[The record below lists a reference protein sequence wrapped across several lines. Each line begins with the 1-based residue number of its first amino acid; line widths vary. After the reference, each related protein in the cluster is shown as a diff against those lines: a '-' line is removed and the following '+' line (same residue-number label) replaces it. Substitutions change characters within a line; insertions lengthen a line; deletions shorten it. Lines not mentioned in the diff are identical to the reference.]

1 MFFSPGTR
9 RRRPLYPMARG
20 AGKKKRLQ
28 PLTDVIQSL
37 LLDVTI
43 LKTFREVSHLR
54 FTVQFPITFINY
66 QNFMARNAK
75 KSGPPSQSRGTAV
88 RGRRS
93 KSQSNKASTTDSFI
107 QYCGV
112 LEFSSPE
119 GVCHLPHWMME
130 SLNVRE
136 GGRIT
141 LRSAPRL
148 PKGDFARFQ
157 PHKEEFLDF
166 AMALGVRN
174 VLELAMQHYS
184 ALAVGQTVVIQY
196 GNDKYFLDVVEV
208 NPGSAIS
215 LYGTVNLK
223 VEFAPVAGSAAALAA
238 AAELQAANKEN
249 NVDDIEAD
257 DVSVSSVDSPPA
269 TGRSRATRGPTT
281 PASTRESKNRARP
294 RLGGRSSRTSPV
306 TPRGGTKKKDVGN
319 RKKNQRNTST
329 ATSNKFVSRTS
340 TSSLDSTSPPSP
352 SSAAAIQSMQKRRQD
367 KLSKFR
373 KRGSKLG
380 LARAVDGPGG
390 SGVGTSTKSKN
401 VKQSTLKGTNQ
412 TSMNPPTISPVQ
424 PQQRLGRSLASGATV
439 PLSTNSNNNN
449 NISTEGK
456 ERKEGKE
463 EDDNRQPA
471 TWGTGH
477 SLNSGAK
484 VHSNDIIAPPKAP
497 ASAETNSTDVPE
509 ATKEKEIFSGKGA
522 TLGNSKT
529 SNVEVKPW
537 VAAARA
543 RHERYAKKQAE
554 ELLKKHT
561 EEKEIK
567 KEIEEKCRAIA
578 EAAAAAMSEED
589 KAKQVR
595 KDELEAKRFAIESQI
610 EDKLLRDAELKV
622 KREEKRERVKRE
634 RTKRNV
640 DMDQQVEDLE
650 ALALAHAVQQSV
662 ESDVKNKGR
671 RKRQGQGDVED
682 AMLNA
687 ALMESAKS
695 SHSASKSTFDSL
707 LTSASNELK
716 SDQRPRAPSDN
727 KGRGV
732 TPPDGRKKRGPGK
745 SGRNGGGLLKQYEKQ
760 LELLRE
766 MGFANSIE
774 AATALE
780 ASGGDVSRAVDLL
793 SGMFFDV
800 YAIRFIFCVVKIL
813 TTLFFLFLL
822 LFLLFL
828 FSLFLIGASP
838 PKAAGSAV
846 NAARRRKSNGPRTSI
861 MDRART
867 NLRGNEKEDQP
878 LRSRR
883 QPSPRTTTKSRVKKT
898 SMTPAERRARG
909 DAMKQNRM
917 SKK

>member
-1 MFFSPGTR
+1 
-9 RRRPLYPMARG
+9 
-20 AGKKKRLQ
+20 
-28 PLTDVIQSL
+28 
-37 LLDVTI
+37 
-43 LKTFREVSHLR
+43 
-54 FTVQFPITFINY
+54 
-66 QNFMARNAK
+66 
-75 KSGPPSQSRGTAV
+75 V

-141 LRSAPRL
+141 LRSAPPL

-390 SGVGTSTKSKN
+390 SGVGTSTKSSTNGTKSKN

-449 NISTEGK
+449 NTSTEGK

-561 EEKEIK
+561 EEKEVK
-567 KEIEEKCRAIA
+567 KEMEEKCRAIA

-634 RTKRNV
+634 RAKRNL

-793 SGMFFDV
+793 SG
-800 YAIRFIFCVVKIL
+800 
-813 TTLFFLFLL
+813 
-822 LFLLFL
+822 
-828 FSLFLIGASP
+828 ASP